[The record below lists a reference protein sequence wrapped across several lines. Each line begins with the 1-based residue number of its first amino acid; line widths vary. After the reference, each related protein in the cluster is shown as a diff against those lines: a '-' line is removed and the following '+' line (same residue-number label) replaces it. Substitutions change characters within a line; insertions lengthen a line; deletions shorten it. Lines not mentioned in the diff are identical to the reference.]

1 MLVLLTILIAEANV
15 STKLRGWPIESADH
29 LSNIVEF
36 RLIIEQRQATLVL
49 SERIIRIRLEVIL
62 A

>member
-1 MLVLLTILIAEANV
+1 MLALLTILIAEANV
-15 STKLRGWPIESADH
+15 STKFRGWPIEPADH

-36 RLIIEQRQATLVL
+36 RLIIEQRQATLIL
-49 SERIIRIRLEVIL
+49 SEKVIGIRLEVIL